1 MPVQYYNRRHGVAGN
16 PAAWSHSRIED
27 FKKCPSLYWHKNV
40 GKTVP
45 FIPSPQMLEGDRVHK
60 MLDARVAKGIALPAG
75 YDHLEPIAA
84 AIANNPEGQL
94 FTETK
99 ITLNK
104 QFKPTGFFSDD
115 AWVRVIIDVMRLGT
129 QVAWMGDYK
138 TGNPTFDKSQLKLF
152 AAVGFQ
158 VYQSLEQITT
168 SYIWLKPGIPDSETY
183 IRQDLPQMWDE
194 LLQEPRRLEQAVIT
208 NTWPTKP
215 STKYCKWCPVNK
227 AMRCPDAA
235 EKYRG
240 D

>member
-1 MPVQYYNRRHGVAGN
+1 MAGN

-27 FKKCPSLYWHKNV
+27 WKKCPSLYWHKNV

-60 MLDARVAKGIALPAG
+60 MLEARVGKGTPLPDG
-75 YDHLEPIAA
+75 YAHLEPIAA
-84 AIANNPEGQL
+84 AIVQNGVGQL

-104 QFKPTGFFSDD
+104 QYKPTGFFSDD
-115 AWVRVIIDVMRLGT
+115 AWVRVIIDVMRLDE

-138 TGNPTFDKSQLKLF
+138 TGNPTFDKAQLKLF

-158 VYQSLEQITT
+158 TYPSLQQITT
-168 SYIWLKPGIPDSETY
+168 SYIWLKIGTPDSEVY
-183 IRQDLPQMWDE
+183 SRQDLPQMWEE
-194 LLQEPRRLEQAVIT
+194 LLQEPRRLEEAVRT
-208 NTWPTKP
+208 NQWPTKP
-215 STKYCKWCPVNK
+215 GKHCKWCPVNK